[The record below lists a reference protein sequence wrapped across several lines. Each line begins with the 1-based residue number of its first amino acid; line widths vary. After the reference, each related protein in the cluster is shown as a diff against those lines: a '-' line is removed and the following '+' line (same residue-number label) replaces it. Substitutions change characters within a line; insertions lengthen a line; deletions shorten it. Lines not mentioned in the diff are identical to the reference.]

1 LFVNQLLTP
10 PSFCSER
17 FARGEKMKLSE
28 QKQIYSERIKVIWKR
43 QIAALS
49 APGDRS
55 LDNAAV
61 TDDAEEAPGAE
72 SQKKAADAEK
82 DDSDDDS
89 DDDFAAELEGM
100 SSCVF
105 WLVLND

>member
-1 LFVNQLLTP
+1 
-10 PSFCSER
+10 
-17 FARGEKMKLSE
+17 MKLSE

-55 LDNAAV
+55 LDSAV
-61 TDDAEEAPGAE
+61 ADEAEEAPGTE
-72 SQKKAADAEK
+72 SQKKVADAEK

-100 SSCVF
+100 SQCLF
-105 WLVLND
+105 